1 MSEAGDSALD
11 HLVNEVIEG
20 RERVEAESAPDPVP
34 AEETQVPSEDQPESD
49 EGRNG
54 VSIGFA
60 GNGEAVDPEAPSDP
74 APSDVAIIDGEELTQ
89 LREERDGY
97 LADSQRL
104 AADFANFRKQSE
116 KRVSDAAAVQSA
128 GLVRDLIP
136 VLDACDSALI
146 QDAESAAGPIRSA
159 LITELEKNGLEL
171 LAPPEG
177 EVFDP
182 EMHEAVMHEPAAA
195 DSEAEGPI
203 VAEVFRSGY
212 TWKGRVVRP
221 AMVKV
226 IG

>member
-1 MSEAGDSALD
+1 MSEDGDSAID
-11 HLVNEVIEG
+11 HLVNEVFDG
-20 RERVEAESAPDPVP
+20 RERAEAAVAPDVS
-34 AEETQVPSEDQPESD
+34 EEPPIADPGDQPEPD
-49 EGRNG
+49 GG
-54 VSIGFA
+54 GGASIGFA
-60 GNGEAVDPEAPSDP
+60 GDSDADEVSDP
-74 APSDVAIIDGEELTQ
+74 APGDVAIIDGEELSQ
-89 LREERDGY
+89 LRAERDGY

-171 LAPPEG
+171 LAPLDDEP
-177 EVFDP
+177 FDP
-182 EMHEAVMHEPAAA
+182 EMHEAVMHEPAAD
-195 DSEAEGPI
+195 DSEAEGPV
-203 VAEVFRSGY
+203 VAEVLRAGY